1 MANHYHQGKFTP
13 TNPER
18 YAGKAGD
25 ITYRSGWEK
34 KFMIWAD
41 KHPAVEKWNSEE
53 VILPYISPVDNKPHR
68 YFVDFAVMIRQK
80 DGSTRKYLIEVKP
93 KAQTVPPK
101 KGRKSVNKYVKELA
115 TFAVNQAK
123 WQAAERFCEKHDMKW
138 LILTEDNLL

>member
-1 MANHYHQGKFTP
+1 M
-13 TNPER
+13 
-18 YAGKAGD
+18 
-25 ITYRSGWEK
+25 
-34 KFMIWAD
+34 
-41 KHPAVEKWNSEE
+41 
-53 VILPYISPVDNKPHR
+53 PYISPVDNKPHR